1 MGENTMA
8 NYVTAVHQK
17 LMMVQQKLR
26 VPKDRRNT
34 FGKYSFRNASDI
46 LEAVKPHL
54 AEVKATIVLQD
65 EVRTVG
71 EGTNARFYIVASAT
85 FWDNETG
92 GAIMA
97 QGWAREELD
106 KKGMDAAQ
114 LTGACSSYARKY
126 ALCGLFAVDDS
137 RLDPDETNKGEDAGC
152 VGSATPTPKATPT
165 ATTTKPNPAK
175 PSAEALAATPTPI
188 AKKRVIAHEP
198 NARARAAW
206 QAFTSLDNIKEL
218 DKAMREEVWGKTLA
232 ACTHKSRA
240 SEITTDAEWDK
251 VDSYIKLLQ
260 GEIQ

>member
-8 NYVTAVHQK
+8 NYVTSVHQK
-17 LMMVQQKLR
+17 LMQVQQKLR

-152 VGSATPTPKATPT
+152 TTSAPT
-165 ATTTKPNPAK
+165 ATPTKPNPAK

-188 AKKRVIAHEP
+188 QRKRAVAHEP

-206 QAFTSLDNIKEL
+206 QAFTALDNIKDL

>member
-1 MGENTMA
+1 MSDNTT
-8 NYVTAVHQK
+8 NYVTSVHKK
-17 LMMVQQKLR
+17 LMTVQQKLR
-26 VPKDRRNT
+26 VPKDRHNT
-34 FGKYSFRNASDI
+34 FGKYAFRNASDI

-71 EGTNARFYIVASAT
+71 EGANARFYLVASAA
-85 FWDNETG
+85 FWDYETG
-92 GAIMA
+92 GVIMA

-114 LTGACSSYARKY
+114 VTGACSSYARKY
-126 ALCGLFAVDDS
+126 ALCGLLAVDDS
-137 RLDPDETNKGEDAGC
+137 RLDPDETNKGEDTGC
-152 VGSATPTPKATPT
+152 VGCATPAPKATP
-165 ATTTKPNPAK
+165 AKPNPAK

-188 AKKRVIAHEP
+188 AKKRVVAHEP